1 MRRSFRRLGDRESLF
16 ISNFQNRFI
25 GDDGAVAGE
34 WVYSK
39 DLFCENIH
47 FKREWMSLEEI
58 AAKSMLVNI
67 SDAIVM
73 NAKVKYALIG
83 IEIPKSFSTA
93 MMKELWEGFNKT
105 ALEFGFL
112 IIGGDTV
119 GGERLNISITLIS
132 HTKKPIYRS
141 GVKEGDIVAY
151 TGDLGRSKR
160 DLDRLL
166 RGFKVNSSSKFIRP
180 VLKDRFFYKASSY
193 INAAMDISDG
203 LGKDL
208 SRLSLSSKKGF
219 DFTKK
224 FDKRILCSGEEYE
237 ILFSFSPKNLKKIL
251 NISKMTRTKITLFAK
266 AKRGRYKNICKSH
279 HF

>member
-1 MRRSFRRLGDRESLF
+1 MQRSFKRLGDKESLF

-25 GDDGAVAGE
+25 GDDGAVIGE
-34 WVYSK
+34 NVYTK
-39 DLFCENIH
+39 DLFCEGIH
-47 FKREWMSLEEI
+47 FKKEWMSLKEV
-58 AAKSMLVNI
+58 AVKSMLVNI

-93 MMKELWEGFNKT
+93 MMKELWEGFNQT
-105 ALEFGFL
+105 ADEFGFE

-132 HTKKPIYRS
+132 HSKKPIFRS
-141 GVKEGDIVAY
+141 GVREGDLIAY
-151 TGDLGRSKR
+151 SGDLGKVKR
-160 DLDRLL
+160 DLNRVL
-166 RGFKVNSSSKFIRP
+166 RGFKLNSSSKFIKP
-180 VLKDRFFYKASSY
+180 VLKEKFFYKASSY

-203 LGKDL
+203 LSKDL
-208 SRLSLSSKKGF
+208 SRLSLSSRVGF
-219 DFTKK
+219 DFIKK
-224 FDKRILCSGEEYE
+224 FDKNIICSGEEYE
-237 ILFSFSPKNLKKIL
+237 ILFSFSPKNLKKIQ
-251 NISKMTRTKITLFAK
+251 NIAKMTKTKITVFAK